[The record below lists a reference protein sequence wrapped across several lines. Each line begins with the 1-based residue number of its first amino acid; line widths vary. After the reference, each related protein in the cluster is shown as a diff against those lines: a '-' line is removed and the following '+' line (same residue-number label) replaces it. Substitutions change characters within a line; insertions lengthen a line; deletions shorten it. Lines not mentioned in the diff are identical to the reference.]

1 MRASTS
7 DVFTVRKWTN
17 TREEKMEAKHIVSDG
32 NNTVVTCSDWP
43 NLRGKGEDVRDQYGI
58 SQLVHSVQIDGE
70 WPAQTVSLADD
81 GFGPT
86 VADLVAL
93 YWERPA
99 SPTWWCHVAPGHTS
113 VQAWLNNAK
122 WLLLVFVVF

>member
-1 MRASTS
+1 
-7 DVFTVRKWTN
+7 
-17 TREEKMEAKHIVSDG
+17 MEAKHIVSDG

-58 SQLVHSVQIDGE
+58 SQLFHSVQIDGE
-70 WPAQTVSLADD
+70 WPAQTVTLAED

-86 VADLVAL
+86 VADLVAP

-99 SPTWWCHVAPGHTS
+99 GPTWWCHVAAGHTS
-113 VQAWLNNAK
+113 VQPGSTMLSGYILPNQ
-122 WLLLVFVVF
+122 F